1 MLTRKTIIV
10 LLLATA
16 IFTFLAKE
24 TQAQCCAMGNPFN
37 NSSVAGSIESKGLQL
52 SLAYKYGY
60 YETYFRERVR
70 LINYGMY
77 RQISYEY
84 MALNLSYGISGRL
97 GIEHETGYF
106 ISKAPRFADPELDK
120 FANAGSGLSNGIL
133 LTRYVF
139 MIIPSKQ
146 IQFDAGAGFK
156 YPYSTSSQFVNG
168 IELPVEAQPS
178 TGAYGGVFQLQGT
191 KRLGNQTLAIQHRYD
206 FNTKNY
212 NNYIFGDAHITTLSF
227 GTQLTRHISSV
238 ILLRN
243 ELRGSDKTAN
253 NARLASEGSNLL
265 ILAPQIGFIPLRNL
279 QISVFGDL
287 PVYRRYY
294 GEQISSR
301 YAMGLSLIFS
311 TSFQKTIP
319 AASGFESITN

>member
-1 MLTRKTIIV
+1 MLKRIKRIV
-10 LLLATA
+10 FALSTA
-16 IFTFLAKE
+16 IFILLMSEA
-24 TQAQCCAMGNPFN
+24 QAQCCAMGNPFN
-37 NSSVAGSIESKGLQL
+37 NSSVAGSIETKGLHL
-52 SLAYKYGY
+52 SIAYKYGY
-60 YETYFRERVR
+60 YETYFRDRVR

-77 RQISYEY
+77 REISYQY
-84 MALNLSYGISGRL
+84 AALNLSYGINERL
-97 GIEHETGYF
+97 GVEHETGYF

-133 LTRYVF
+133 LARYVF

-146 IQFDAGAGFK
+146 IQFDLGAGFK
-156 YPYSTSSQFVNG
+156 YPYSTTSQFVNG

-178 TGAYGGVFQLQGT
+178 TGAYGAVFQLQGT
-191 KRLGNQTLAIQHRYD
+191 KRFGNHVFALQHRYD

-212 NNYIFGDAHITTLSF
+212 NNYIFGDANITTLSF
-227 GTQLTRHISSV
+227 ATQLNRYINGV

-243 ELRGSDKTAN
+243 ELRGSDKAAN

-265 ILAPQIGFIPLRNL
+265 ILAPQIGFIPVKNF

-301 YAMGLSLIFS
+301 YAMGISLIFR
-311 TSFQKTIP
+311 TSFQKSIP
-319 AASGFESITN
+319 ASAGFENIMN